1 MIDDDDDDLDH
12 PLESGLPHF
21 QTFTR
26 TQWGESIPEIQPLL
40 LIEELCTMTGYAVEE
55 SIQYLNNI

>member
-1 MIDDDDDDLDH
+1 MMIDDDDDDDDDLDH

-26 TQWGESIPEIQPLL
+26 TQ
-40 LIEELCTMTGYAVEE
+40 
-55 SIQYLNNI
+55 